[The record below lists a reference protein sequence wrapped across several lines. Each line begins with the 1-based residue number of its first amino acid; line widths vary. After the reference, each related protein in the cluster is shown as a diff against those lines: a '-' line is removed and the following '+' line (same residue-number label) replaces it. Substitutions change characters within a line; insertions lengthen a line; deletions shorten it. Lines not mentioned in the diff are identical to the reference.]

1 MSERPSERE
10 SHLVEL
16 LRSIDAPA
24 PERVHRRVAELVDA
38 APRGRRGLRSPLG
51 LRLGFAGAGLLAGG
65 AAALVLA
72 LSGSGPSPLTLRRET
87 ALTLRAAT
95 LAAPAENMSA
105 HTQLEASVEGVPF
118 PYWGERFGWRASGA
132 RRDTLAGRTVQT
144 VFYTSPAG
152 VRIGYA
158 IVSGTPA
165 PSAGG
170 GIVRWRGGTPYRV
183 VDVGGVP
190 VVTWVRGGRR
200 CVVSGRGVSAEQLL
214 RLASW
219 DDRARA

>member
-1 MSERPSERE
+1 MSERPSEQE
-10 SHLVEL
+10 SRLIEL
-16 LRSIDAPA
+16 LRSIDEPA
-24 PERVHRRVAELVDA
+24 PERLHRRVAELAGA
-38 APRGRRGLRSPLG
+38 APNARRGLRSPLG
-51 LRLGFAGAGLLAGG
+51 MRLGLAGGGLLAGG

-72 LSGSGPSPLTLRRET
+72 LSGPGPNPLTLEHET
-87 ALTLRAAT
+87 ALTLRQAT

-105 HTQLEASVEGVPF
+105 RAQLTASVDGVPF

-132 RRDTLAGRTVQT
+132 RHDTLGGRTVQT

-152 VRIGYA
+152 ARIGYA

-165 PSAGG
+165 PDVSGG
-170 GIVRWRGGTPYRV
+170 TVRWRGGTPYRV

-200 CVVSGRGVSAEQLL
+200 CVVSGRGVGTGQLL